1 MCSAIIEPDASGS
14 FVGSSYMFATP
25 RDWARVGQLFLNDG
39 VWNGERILPDGW
51 VKYST
56 TPTPLAP
63 KGQYGAHFW
72 LNAGTKGYPEDR
84 TFPSLPADMYYMSGY
99 NGQIVAMFPSKRL
112 VVVRMGVTHDE
123 EWGEEKFLKSVYDS
137 VR

>member
-1 MCSAIIEPDASGS
+1 
-14 FVGSSYMFATP
+14 
-25 RDWARVGQLFLNDG
+25 
-39 VWNGERILPDGW
+39 